1 MTAQKAVPATKL
13 RQLLITFEQFRAI
26 NPNMPVQTVQTFLYV
41 CEHEDDP
48 EGVSIKDIAIALE
61 FSHASASRNVAALS
75 SWTRHRK
82 EGPNLL
88 EAQEDVMHRSH
99 KKVKLTPAGRR
110 LRDTLMELISK

>member
-1 MTAQKAVPATKL
+1 MASEMKKL
-13 RQLLITFEQFRAI
+13 LVSLEQFRSI

-48 EGVSIKDIAIALE
+48 EGVSIKDISIALE

-88 EAQEDVMHRSH
+88 EAQEDAMHRSH
-99 KKVKLTPAGRR
+99 KKVTLTAAGRR
-110 LRDTLMELISK
+110 LRDTLRSLMEK